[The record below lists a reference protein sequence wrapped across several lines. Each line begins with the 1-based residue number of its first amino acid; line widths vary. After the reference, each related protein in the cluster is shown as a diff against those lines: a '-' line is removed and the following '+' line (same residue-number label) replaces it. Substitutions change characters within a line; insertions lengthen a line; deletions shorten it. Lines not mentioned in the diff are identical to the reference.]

1 MDKIGPIC
9 RSVEDCALVF
19 DMIHG
24 SDNRDGT
31 VKDLPFNWDPDSDI
45 HSLKIGY
52 VESSF
57 AKAHPNDQATLKKLR
72 EMGLNLVSIQLPD
85 YPVETMEFILSVE
98 AAAAFD
104 ELTRSNQ
111 DDLLTR
117 QTKDAWPNIFR
128 RARMIPAVEYVQA
141 NRLRWQVM
149 DKMAELM
156 SDIDLYV
163 APSFDSLLLTNLT
176 GHPCVVLPNG
186 FEQTNSSDVVPTSIS
201 FIGQLYGKAK
211 LMTAAKA
218 YQDITGFHLNYPQP

>member
-1 MDKIGPIC
+1 M
-9 RSVEDCALVF
+9 
-19 DMIHG
+19 
-24 SDNRDGT
+24 
-31 VKDLPFNWDPDSDI
+31 
-45 HSLKIGY
+45 
-52 VESSF
+52 
-57 AKAHPNDQATLKKLR
+57 
-72 EMGLNLVSIQLPD
+72 
-85 YPVETMEFILSVE
+85 SVE

-186 FEQTNSSDVVPTSIS
+186 FEKTNSSDVVPTSIS
-201 FIGQLYGKAK
+201 FIGQLYGEAK